1 MMGATR
7 RCKPQQQQRQ
17 HTDDEVAATSTEED
31 SVITVRDLCLGHGFT
46 GMLYAACNPPKF
58 RKCGRLERINVVLVD
73 KTEPPSHKVLRDCLC
88 PRIQANGSCD
98 GNEDNSNGSSPKQQR
113 RNTIR
118 FVKSTLEEFAS
129 DDSSGEEETNA
140 NGSSVSS
147 IVLSTHACGSLTDS
161 CTTAN

>member
-1 MMGATR
+1 MGATR

-98 GNEDNSNGSSPKQQR
+98 GNEDN
-113 RNTIR
+113 R

-140 NGSSVSS
+140 NVSSVSS